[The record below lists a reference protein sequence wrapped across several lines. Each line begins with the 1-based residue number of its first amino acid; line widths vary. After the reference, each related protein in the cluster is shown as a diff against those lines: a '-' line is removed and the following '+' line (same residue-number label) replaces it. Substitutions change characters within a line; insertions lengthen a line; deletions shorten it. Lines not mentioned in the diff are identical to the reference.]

1 MKNKKYHT
9 VEKQFQNPVKKLKK
23 ESKLTQIHD
32 DSLSWLGTGASI
44 KSYRVKLVLWAQT
57 S

>member
-23 ESKLTQIHD
+23 ESKVDTN
-32 DSLSWLGTGASI
+32 T
-44 KSYRVKLVLWAQT
+44 
-57 S
+57 